1 MGIMQPTGVI
11 KQSMRLKLANKLFP
25 SKTRILRNLNS
36 NVTDGDRSLEDKD
49 VTPTIALDI
58 QESRHDDLLLVDRKQ
73 SRDVSEGLDATIR
86 EKDPGTTKESIKKS
100 ELVVQDDSIEQKD
113 NDQKF
118 DQFSKRMNNFMHGNQ
133 MLSKNDTG

>member
-1 MGIMQPTGVI
+1 
-11 KQSMRLKLANKLFP
+11 MRLKLANKLFP

-58 QESRHDDLLLVDRKQ
+58 QESRHDDLLLVERKQ

-86 EKDPGTTKESIKKS
+86 ERDPGTTKESIKKS

-133 MLSKNDTG
+133 M